1 MIKKFIKRFSIITAP
16 MFILTL
22 LSYLS
27 VSRIPDKIYINEESK
42 LTDVSLQSNSFLNKI
57 KLNKNNLNIDFLGV
71 IPIKSVAVHT
81 VSNLELYPGGT
92 SVGVKLSTNGVLV
105 VGYSNVETT
114 NGKEDSPG
122 KSSGIELGDMILKV
136 NGASIESSKDLIN
149 KVKSTNNEYLDI
161 EILRG
166 KSKLTKEVKLLKEGE
181 SYKLGLWVRDSTAG
195 IGTLTFYHE
204 DSNTFGALGHPI
216 TDADTNTV
224 FSVKNGEL
232 FKSSILSVRKGQ
244 RGAPG
249 ELKGLF
255 LNEKSSIG
263 SINKNLSSGIYG
275 KTSEAL
281 INPIFNQPMPV
292 GYRNEI
298 DEGPAQIITTIDE
311 SGPKLYNIEIVK
323 LLPQD
328 KPTPKSMIIKVTD
341 EELLSRTGGIVQG
354 MSGSPIIQN
363 GKIIG
368 AVTHV
373 LINKPDYGY
382 GIYIEWMLK
391 DAEILP

>member
-1 MIKKFIKRFSIITAP
+1 MIKKFIKRFSIIAAP

-22 LSYLS
+22 ITYLS
-27 VSRIPDKIYINEESK
+27 ISRIPDKIYINEESK
-42 LTDVSLQSNSFLNKI
+42 LTDLSLHDNSFLNKI
-57 KLNKNNLNIDFLGV
+57 KLNNDKLNIDFLGLF
-71 IPIKSVAVHT
+71 PIKSVAVQT
-81 VSNLELYPGGT
+81 VPNLEVYPGGT

-105 VGYSNVETT
+105 VGYSNVETL
-114 NGKEDSPG
+114 NGTEDSPG

-136 NGASIESSKDLIN
+136 NGTDIESSKDLIS
-149 KVKSTNNEYLDI
+149 KVKSSNSDFINV

-166 KSKLTKEVKLLKEGE
+166 KSKLTKEIKLLKEGE
-181 SYKLGLWVRDSTAG
+181 EYKLGLWVRDSTAG

-204 DSNTFGALGHPI
+204 DSDTFGALGHPI
-216 TDADTNTV
+216 TDSDTNTV
-224 FSVKNGEL
+224 FSIKNGEL
-232 FKSSILSVRKGQ
+232 LRSSILSVRKGQ

-255 LNEKSSIG
+255 LNEKESIG
-263 SINKNLSSGIYG
+263 SISRNMGSGIYG
-275 KTSEAL
+275 KTSEPL
-281 INPIFNQPMPV
+281 INPVFNEPMQV

-298 DEGPAQIITTIDE
+298 NEGPAKIITTIGED
-311 SGPKLYNIEIVK
+311 GPKLYDIEIVK

-328 KPTPKSMIIKVTD
+328 KPGAKSMIIKVTD

-363 GKIIG
+363 DKIIG

>member
-1 MIKKFIKRFSIITAP
+1 MIKKFIKRFSIIAAP

-22 LSYLS
+22 ISYLS
-27 VSRIPDKIYINEESK
+27 ISKIPDKIYINEESK
-42 LTDVSLQSNSFLNKI
+42 LTDVSLHNNSFLNQI
-57 KLNKNNLNIDFLGV
+57 KLNNNKLNIDFLGV
-71 IPIKSVAVHT
+71 LPIKSVAVQT
-81 VSNLELYPGGT
+81 VSQLELYPGGT

-105 VGYSNVETT
+105 VGYSNVETQDGT
-114 NGKEDSPG
+114 EDSPG

-136 NGASIESSKDLIN
+136 NGTDIESSKDLIG
-149 KVKSTNNEYLDI
+149 KVKSNNDEYLNV

-166 KSKLTKEVKLLKEGE
+166 KSKLTKEIKLLKEGE
-181 SYKLGLWVRDSTAG
+181 EYKLGLWVRDSTAG
-195 IGTLTFYHE
+195 IGTLTFYHGE
-204 DSNTFGALGHPI
+204 SDTFGALGHPI
-216 TDADTNTV
+216 TDSDTN
-224 FSVKNGEL
+224 SVLSIKNGEL
-232 FKSSILSVRKGQ
+232 LRSSILSVRKGQ

-255 LNEKSSIG
+255 LNERVSIG
-263 SINKNLSSGIYG
+263 SINKNLGSGIYG
-275 KTSEAL
+275 KTSEPL
-281 INPIFNQPMPV
+281 INPKFNEPIEV

-298 DEGPAQIITTIDE
+298 NEGPAQIITTIGE
-311 SGPKLYNIEIVK
+311 EGPRLYDIEIVK
-323 LLPQD
+323 TLPQD
-328 KPTPKSMIIKVTD
+328 KPGPKSMIIKVTD

-363 GKIIG
+363 NKIIG

>member
-224 FSVKNGEL
+224 FSVKNGDKIKKYIKSAEKKIERICKDL
-232 FKSSILSVRKGQ
+232 EKGKIRKRGFNKFSNIMGKCQGMHWIEIEEKNKSSVQVDDDCIKC
-244 RGAPG
+244 
-249 ELKGLF
+249 GLCT
-255 LNEKSSIG
+255 KICPM
-263 SINKNLSSGIYG
+263 KNLDLVNG
-275 KTSEAL
+275 
-281 INPIFNQPMPV
+281 
-292 GYRNEI
+292 
-298 DEGPAQIITTIDE
+298 
-311 SGPKLYNIEIVK
+311 EIVQNNNCI
-323 LLPQD
+323 LCYRCVNACCR
-328 KPTPKSMIIKVTD
+328 KSIT
-341 EELLSRTGGIVQG
+341 
-354 MSGSPIIQN
+354 
-363 GKIIG
+363 
-368 AVTHV
+368 V
-373 LINKPDYGY
+373 LIHKKPKTQYKGVN
-382 GIYIEWMLK
+382 
-391 DAEILP
+391 

>member
-1 MIKKFIKRFSIITAP
+1 MIH
-16 MFILTL
+16 L
-22 LSYLS
+22 
-27 VSRIPDKIYINEESK
+27 D
-42 LTDVSLQSNSFLNKI
+42 
-57 KLNKNNLNIDFLGV
+57 NLNIDFLGV

-204 DSNTFGALGHPI
+204 NSNTFGALGHPI

-249 ELKGLF
+249 ELTGLF

-281 INPIFNQPMPV
+281 INPIFNQPMAV

>member
-1 MIKKFIKRFSIITAP
+1 MIKKFIKRFSIIAAP

-22 LSYLS
+22 ITYLS
-27 VSRIPDKIYINEESK
+27 ITKIPDKIYINEESK
-42 LTDVSLQSNSFLNKI
+42 LTDVSLQNNSFLSKI
-57 KLNKNNLNIDFLGV
+57 KLNNNKLNIDFLGLF
-71 IPIKSVAVHT
+71 PIKSVAVQT

-105 VGYSNVETT
+105 VGYSNIETSDGT
-114 NGKEDSPG
+114 MDSPG

-136 NGASIESSKDLIN
+136 NGTEIQSSKDLIA
-149 KVKSTNNEYLDI
+149 KVKSTSNENLSV

-166 KSKLTKEVKLLKEGE
+166 KSKLTKEIKLIKEGE
-181 SYKLGLWVRDSTAG
+181 EYKLGLWVRDSTAG

-204 DSNTFGALGHPI
+204 NSDTFGALGHPI
-216 TDADTNTV
+216 TDSDTNTI
-224 FSVKNGEL
+224 FSIKDGEL
-232 FKSSILSVRKGQ
+232 LRSSILSVRKGQ
-244 RGAPG
+244 RGTPG

-255 LNEKSSIG
+255 LNEKDSIG

-275 KTSEAL
+275 KTTEPL
-281 INPIFNQPMPV
+281 INPVFNSPMQV

-298 DEGPAQIITTIDE
+298 NEGPAQIITTIGE
-311 SGPKLYNIEIVK
+311 EGPKLYDIEIVK

-328 KPTPKSMIIKVTD
+328 KPGPKSMVIRVTD

-363 GKIIG
+363 DKIIG

>member
-1 MIKKFIKRFSIITAP
+1 MIKKFIKRFSIIAAP

-22 LSYLS
+22 ITYLS
-27 VSRIPDKIYINEESK
+27 ISRIPDKIYINEESK
-42 LTDVSLQSNSFLNKI
+42 LTDLSLHDTSFLNKI
-57 KLNKNNLNIDFLGV
+57 KLNNDKLNIDFLGLF
-71 IPIKSVAVHT
+71 PIKSVAVQT
-81 VSNLELYPGGT
+81 VPNLEVYPGGT

-105 VGYSNVETT
+105 VGYSNVETL
-114 NGKEDSPG
+114 NGTEDSPG

-136 NGASIESSKDLIN
+136 NGTDIESSKDLIS
-149 KVKSTNNEYLDI
+149 KVKSSNSDFINV

-166 KSKLTKEVKLLKEGE
+166 KSKLTKEIKLLKEGE
-181 SYKLGLWVRDSTAG
+181 EYKLGLWVRDSTAG

-204 DSNTFGALGHPI
+204 DSDTFGALGHPI
-216 TDADTNTV
+216 TDSDTNTV
-224 FSVKNGEL
+224 FSIKNGEL
-232 FKSSILSVRKGQ
+232 LRSSILSVRKGQ

-255 LNEKSSIG
+255 LNEKESIG
-263 SINKNLSSGIYG
+263 SISRNMGSGIYG
-275 KTSEAL
+275 KNSEPL
-281 INPIFNQPMPV
+281 INPVFNEPMQV

-298 DEGPAQIITTIDE
+298 NEGPAKIITTIGED
-311 SGPKLYNIEIVK
+311 GPKLYDIEIVK

-328 KPTPKSMIIKVTD
+328 KPGAKSMIIKVTD

-363 GKIIG
+363 DKIIG

>member
-136 NGASIESSKDLIN
+136 NGVSIESSKDLIN

>member
-136 NGASIESSKDLIN
+136 NGASIESSKDIIN
-149 KVKSTNNEYLDI
+149 QVKSTNNEYLDI